1 MRDALDANTG
11 ALKPVG
17 GTLAM
22 LRVEKPVNIRDALL
36 GTVLRCITGSV
47 TGLPR
52 AVTRGWLPARPPPR
66 RGSASD
72 LQGC

>member
-36 GTVLRCITGSV
+36 LLVLHENSFQ
-47 TGLPR
+47 
-52 AVTRGWLPARPPPR
+52 PAKVCHILVFCR
-66 RGSASD
+66 S
-72 LQGC
+72 

>member
-22 LRVEKPVNIRDALL
+22 LRVEKPVYIRDALL
-36 GTVLRCITGSV
+36 GTALCTVAPYSVL
-47 TGLPR
+47 
-52 AVTRGWLPARPPPR
+52 
-66 RGSASD
+66 
-72 LQGC
+72 

>member
-36 GTVLRCITGSV
+36 GNVLCSPVLYTVACVCQSHKTGKGALDGGYGGYK
-47 TGLPR
+47 TTKLN
-52 AVTRGWLPARPPPR
+52 
-66 RGSASD
+66 
-72 LQGC
+72 

>member
-36 GTVLRCITGSV
+36 GCTPLYCVAPYST
-47 TGLPR
+47 
-52 AVTRGWLPARPPPR
+52 
-66 RGSASD
+66 
-72 LQGC
+72 Q

>member
-36 GTVLRCITGSV
+36 GLYCSPVLCTLACV
-47 TGLPR
+47 LLP
-52 AVTRGWLPARPPPR
+52 G
-66 RGSASD
+66 D
-72 LQGC
+72 Q